1 MKQTTKENLIAG
13 TIGVAA
19 TCATYLGLAF
29 GAREQGMSIAT
40 PHITPSNEGASVVA
54 GIASL
59 GVGISFAS
67 TAKVLLKGK
76 RLGIWNKKGST
87 SNS

>member
-1 MKQTTKENLIAG
+1 MKETTKENLIAA

-76 RLGIWNKKGST
+76 RLGIWDKKRSS

>member
-1 MKQTTKENLIAG
+1 MKETTKENLIAG
-13 TIGVAA
+13 TIGIAA
-19 TCATYLGLAF
+19 ACATYLGLAF

-54 GIASL
+54 GVASL

-67 TAKVLLKGK
+67 TTKVLLKGK
-76 RLGIWNKKGST
+76 RLGIWKKSS

>member
-1 MKQTTKENLIAG
+1 MMKQTTKENLIAS
-13 TIGVAA
+13 TIGIAV
-19 TCATYLGLAF
+19 TFATYLGLAF

-54 GIASL
+54 GIASI
-59 GVGISFAS
+59 GVGLSFAS

-76 RLGIWNKKGST
+76 RLGIWKKS

>member
-1 MKQTTKENLIAG
+1 MKETTKENLIAG
-13 TIGVAA
+13 TIGIAA
-19 TCATYLGLAF
+19 ACATYLGLAF

-54 GIASL
+54 GVASL

-76 RLGIWNKKGST
+76 RLGIWNKKGSS